1 MHPVTIYQSEM
12 WRRFDTLKKKRK
24 KMLIDTSKEKVFFT
38 SDTHFGHK
46 NIIKYCNR
54 PFKDVTEM
62 NETLIR
68 NWNAKVGPND
78 WVFHLGD
85 FCFISERNKQSQ
97 LVDRLNGQIF
107 FIQGN
112 HDHDM
117 DKTLFFNASHGS
129 LYEVDFLING
139 EKKKFVLCHYAMRIW
154 NKSHRGAI
162 HLYGHSHGSLPDDKH
177 ALSIDVG
184 TDCHNYTPIS
194 IEDVMAIMAKKE
206 YKSIDHHGAE

>member
-1 MHPVTIYQSEM
+1 
-12 WRRFDTLKKKRK
+12 
-24 KMLIDTSKEKVFFT
+24 MLIDTNKEGVFFT

-46 NIIKYCNR
+46 NIIKYSNR

-62 NETLIR
+62 NEALIA
-68 NWNAKVGPND
+68 NWNAKVGPDD

-85 FCFISERNKQSQ
+85 FCFISERNKQRQ
-97 LVDRLNGQIF
+97 IIDRLNGKIF
-107 FIQGN
+107 FIHGN
-112 HDHDM
+112 HDRELDVS
-117 DKTLFFNASHGS
+117 LFENAAIGS
-129 LYEVDFLING
+129 LYEVDFLIG
-139 EKKKFVLCHYAMRIW
+139 EEKIKFVLCHYAMRIW

-184 TDCHNYTPIS
+184 TDCHNYAPIS
-194 IEDVMAIMAKKE
+194 IQDVMKIMSKKE